1 MVVTDEHFA
10 RFRAVYASHDDDVPQ
25 SMRAALEDFCARQ
38 PSTSTV
44 QIVGDVL
51 KAELQPQR
59 DYRKEMWIAAWNDY
73 SGAPARKTGW
83 ADEALNEF
91 DKRFPS

>member
-1 MVVTDEHFA
+1 MRVTKEHVAAFVA
-10 RFRAVYASHDDDVPQ
+10 AFD
-25 SMRAALEDFCARQ
+25 RAAPGLNARVIAGL
-38 PSTSTV
+38 TAVDELFT
-44 QIVGDVL
+44 
-51 KAELQPQR
+51 ELQPQR

-73 SGAPARKTGW
+73 SGAPVQKTGW

>member
-1 MVVTDEHFA
+1 MQVTDEQFT
-10 RFRAVYASHDDDVPQ
+10 RFRDVYSNHDGDVPQ
-25 SMRAALEDFCARQ
+25 RQRAALDDFL
-38 PSTSTV
+38 TTTKV
-44 QIVGDVL
+44 
-51 KAELQPQR
+51 AELEALPQR

-73 SGAPARKTGW
+73 SGAPAQNTGW